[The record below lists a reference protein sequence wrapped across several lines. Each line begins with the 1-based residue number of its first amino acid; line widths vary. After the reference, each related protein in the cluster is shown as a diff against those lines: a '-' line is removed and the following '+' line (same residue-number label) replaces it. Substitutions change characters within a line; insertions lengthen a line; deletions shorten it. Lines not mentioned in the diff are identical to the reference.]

1 MRQGHQVGRQG
12 LGDRSCSE
20 TRTATRAGDPAA
32 RCGPETPRGDGREAQ
47 AQLAAPA
54 VGGAAWSAVGGA
66 PWSAATSSAGGP
78 GPHPAPGPRAPP
90 HSNEPPADSRTR
102 ATSSRG
108 HRVQSGQKGNQLSRR
123 TWLGHCTAPVMKWGQ
138 EQRGGNSATPAYD
151 SHCHRPR
158 SLRLPSNLE
167 RFYHPNIY
175 VENRVRKGAGKAP
188 RAQPGSDGAAA
199 HPGRPAPRPALPPA
213 SFCPGEKRRDGTV
226 IVTWC
231 LQWTRKWLFIS
242 ITGFS
247 FPLSPISFFT

>member
-47 AQLAAPA
+47 AQLATPA
-54 VGGAAWSAVGGA
+54 VGGAAWSVVGGA

-167 RFYHPNIY
+167 RFYHPNI
-175 VENRVRKGAGKAP
+175 
-188 RAQPGSDGAAA
+188 
-199 HPGRPAPRPALPPA
+199 
-213 SFCPGEKRRDGTV
+213 
-226 IVTWC
+226 
-231 LQWTRKWLFIS
+231 
-242 ITGFS
+242 
-247 FPLSPISFFT
+247 